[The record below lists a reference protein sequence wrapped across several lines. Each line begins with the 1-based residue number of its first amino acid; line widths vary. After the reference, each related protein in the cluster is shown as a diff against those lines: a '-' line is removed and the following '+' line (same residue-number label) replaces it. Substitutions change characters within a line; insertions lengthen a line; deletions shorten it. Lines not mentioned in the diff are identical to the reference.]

1 MHPRAVPAGWPVA
14 QLPSGSAT
22 MPYPPAWRR
31 IASDPGTVSAAQVD
45 ADGLIVG
52 YLNATPQQADESLAN
67 WASFRPHHNAHE
79 GDRHVRVLAART
91 LPFGIGRA
99 SCVIDSYRT
108 SRAPYREIAC
118 LVQGARHATVI
129 VGAATTTAWPR
140 ERAQLER
147 AVQAFAT

>member
-1 MHPRAVPAGWPVA
+1 MHPGAVPAGWSVA

-22 MPYPPAWRR
+22 MAYPAAWRR
-31 IASDPGTVSAAQVD
+31 IASDPGTVSAARSTRT
-45 ADGLIVG
+45 GSSSF
-52 YLNATPQQADESLAN
+52 NATPHQAHESLGN

-79 GDRHVRVLAART
+79 GNRHVRVLAART
-91 LPFGIGRA
+91 PPFGIGRA

-108 SRAPYREIAC
+108 SRAAYREIAC
-118 LVQGARHATVI
+118 LVQSARHATVI
-129 VGAATTTAWPR
+129 VGAATTTTWPR